1 MHIATSDLS
10 SVLILS
16 FSFVLHFCETEP
28 LVAKFCNMGLLSSTL
43 TNISCFL
50 MFFFLTQDHFTL
62 IQGPLSLSY
71 IKQQLEKI
79 VPK

>member
-1 MHIATSDLS
+1 MHVATSDLS

-50 MFFFLTQDHFTL
+50 MFFFFNTGSF
-62 IQGPLSLSY
+62 Y
-71 IKQQLEKI
+71 IDSRPI
-79 VPK
+79 VIVLYKTAA

>member
-10 SVLILS
+10 SVLILN

-50 MFFFLTQDHFTL
+50 MFFFFNTGSF
-62 IQGPLSLSY
+62 Y
-71 IKQQLEKI
+71 IDSRPI
-79 VPK
+79 VIVLYKTAA